1 MILYIAEKPSLGRA
15 IADVLPKPHK
25 KGDGFIE
32 DAQGNCVSWCVGH
45 LLEQAEPDAYNPE
58 FKSWKFEHLPIVPEK
73 WQLKPKVATRSQL
86 TVLKKLVKQADTLVN
101 AGDPDREGQLLVDEV
116 IAYLGVTGDKLQQT
130 QRLLISDLN
139 PQAVKRALS
148 QLRSNR
154 EFIPL
159 STSALARSRAD
170 WLYGMNMTRAYTIQG
185 KKVGYQGVLSVG
197 RVQTPLL
204 GLIVRRDEEIARF
217 QSKPFYEVLAHLV
230 TDKQQ
235 SFTAKWQPSEA
246 CLPYMDEEGRVL
258 AKGLAQNVVRRI
270 TDKPAKVTQ
279 LSTKDKQQNPP
290 LPYSLSALQIDA
302 AKRFGMSAKDVL
314 DTCQSLYER
323 HKLITYP
330 RSDSRY
336 LPTEQHGLA
345 SSVLAAIMGGA
356 PELVAHAEA
365 PNPRLKSK
373 AWDDKKV
380 DAHHAIIP
388 TEKQPNLGSLSQ
400 RERQLYLHIAR
411 QYLAQFY
418 PAYCYSETAV
428 EVTIEG
434 GLFKTKARQD
444 KSLGW
449 KQLFA
454 READEHK
461 ESMGR
466 ESLQNTD
473 DKSTDK
479 DAEDEVFCGI
489 LPPLALGQIL
499 HCNQGELVEKQ
510 TQPPKAFTDATLLS
524 AMTGINRYV
533 TDPETRKILK
543 ETDGLGTEATRAGI
557 IELLF
562 KRGFIQRLG
571 KSIVATEVGKGL
583 INSLPLSATTPDM
596 TALWEASLNGICH
609 KEISYQGFMQP
620 LLGTLNHLIEN
631 AGAQLPSALN
641 GLKGQGFKR
650 AAKKSGYQKA
660 GNKGAAG
667 GKKAGTGAKKGNARN
682 SAAASSTSTS
692 TTAKPTVP
700 RRRTSKATAQA

>member
-32 DAQGNCVSWCVGH
+32 AANGDCVSWCVGH

-58 FKSWKFEHLPIVPEK
+58 FKSWKFEHLPIVPDK
-73 WQLKPKVATRSQL
+73 WQLKPKAATRSQL
-86 TVLKKLVKQADTLVN
+86 TVLKRLVKQANTLVN

-116 IAYLGVTGDKLQQT
+116 IAYLGVTGDKLHQT

-139 PQAVKRALS
+139 PQAVKRALT

-204 GLIVRRDEEIARF
+204 GLVVRRDEEIANF
-217 QSKPFYEVLAHLV
+217 QSKPFYEVLAHLA
-230 TDKQQ
+230 TEKQETF
-235 SFTAKWQPSEA
+235 SAKWQPSEA
-246 CLPYMDEEGRVL
+246 CQPYMDEEGRVL
-258 AKGLAQNVVRRI
+258 ARGLAQNVVSRI
-270 TDKPAKVTQ
+270 SDKPALVTQ
-279 LSTKDKQQNPP
+279 LVAKDKKQNPP

-336 LPTEQHGLA
+336 LPVEQHSLA
-345 SSVLAAIMGGA
+345 PSVLKAISSGAAELLQGTDA
-356 PELVAHAEA
+356 PD
-365 PNPRLKSK
+365 PRLKSK

-380 DAHHAIIP
+380 DAHHAIVP
-388 TEKQPNLGSLSQ
+388 TEKTANLSSLSQ

-418 PAYCYSETAV
+418 PAYCYSETTV
-428 EVTIEG
+428 QVTIEG
-434 GLFKTKARQD
+434 GLFNTKARQD

-454 READEHK
+454 RQEPNGSKTSGNTTEESAGKDDE
-461 ESMGR
+461 E
-466 ESLQNTD
+466 N
-473 DKSTDK
+473 
-479 DAEDEVFCGI
+479 DEFIGQ
-489 LPPLALGQIL
+489 LPPLKLGQVL
-499 HCNQGELVEKQ
+499 HCTRGELLEKN
-510 TQPPKAFTDATLLS
+510 TQPPKAFTDATLLG
-524 AMTGINRYV
+524 AMTGISRYV
-533 TDPETRKILK
+533 TDAEIRKILK

-562 KRGFIQRLG
+562 KRGFLQRLG
-571 KSIVATEVGKGL
+571 KSIVSTDVGKGL
-583 INSLPLSATTPDM
+583 INSLPASATTPDM

-609 KEISYQGFMQP
+609 KETSYQAFMQP
-620 LLGTLNHLIEN
+620 LLGTLSTLIQN
-631 AGAQLPSALN
+631 AGAQLPTALN
-641 GLKGQGFKR
+641 GLQGQGYRKTAGSKSGYRKSPYRKASSSAKR
-650 AAKKSGYQKA
+650 TGTASTAKTSTSSSAKKS
-660 GNKGAAG
+660 
-667 GKKAGTGAKKGNARN
+667 
-682 SAAASSTSTS
+682 SASSGTRS
-692 TTAKPTVP
+692 
-700 RRRTSKATAQA
+700 RTRKVAAEV

>member
-32 DAQGNCVSWCVGH
+32 AANGDCVSWCVGH

-58 FKSWKFEHLPIVPEK
+58 FKSWKFEHLPIVPDK
-73 WQLKPKVATRSQL
+73 WQLKPKAATRSQL
-86 TVLKKLVKQADTLVN
+86 TVLKRLVKQANTLVN

-116 IAYLGVTGDKLQQT
+116 IAYLGVTGDKLHQT

-139 PQAVKRALS
+139 PQAVKRALT

-204 GLIVRRDEEIARF
+204 GLVVRRDEEIAHF
-217 QSKPFYEVLAHLV
+217 QSKPFYEVLAHLA
-230 TDKQQ
+230 TEKQETF
-235 SFTAKWQPSEA
+235 SAKWQPSEA
-246 CLPYMDEEGRVL
+246 CQPYMDEEGRVL
-258 AKGLAQNVVRRI
+258 ARGLAQNVVSRI
-270 TDKPAKVTQ
+270 SDKPALVTQ
-279 LSTKDKQQNPP
+279 LVAKDKKQNPP

-336 LPTEQHGLA
+336 LPVEQHNLA
-345 SSVLAAIMGGA
+345 PSVLKAISDGAAELLQGADA
-356 PELVAHAEA
+356 PE
-365 PNPRLKSK
+365 PRLKSK

-380 DAHHAIIP
+380 DAHHAIVP
-388 TEKQPNLGSLSQ
+388 TAKTANLSSLSQ
-400 RERQLYLHIAR
+400 RERQLYLHVAR

-418 PAYCYSETAV
+418 PAYCYSETTV
-428 EVTIEG
+428 QVTIEG
-434 GLFKTKARQD
+434 GLFNTKARQD

-454 READEHK
+454 RQEPNGSKA
-461 ESMGR
+461 SG
-466 ESLQNTD
+466 N
-473 DKSTDK
+473 KSTEESAGK
-479 DAEDEVFCGI
+479 DDEENDEFIGQ
-489 LPPLALGQIL
+489 LPPLKLGQAL
-499 HCNQGELVEKQ
+499 HCTRGELLEKN
-510 TQPPKAFTDATLLS
+510 TQPPKAFTDATLLG
-524 AMTGINRYV
+524 AMTGISRYV
-533 TDPETRKILK
+533 TDPEIRKILK

-562 KRGFIQRLG
+562 KRGFLQRLG
-571 KSIVATEVGKGL
+571 KSIVSTDVGKGL
-583 INSLPLSATTPDM
+583 INSLPASATTPDM

-609 KEISYQGFMQP
+609 KETSYQAFMQP
-620 LLGTLNHLIEN
+620 LLGTLSTLIQN
-631 AGAQLPSALN
+631 AGAQLPTALN
-641 GLKGQGFKR
+641 GLQGQGYRKT
-650 AAKKSGYQKA
+650 ASNKSGYRKSPYRKA
-660 GNKGAAG
+660 SSSAKR
-667 GKKAGTGAKKGNARN
+667 AGT
-682 SAAASSTSTS
+682 TST
-692 TTAKPTVP
+692 AKSSVKTSVASAGA
-700 RRRTSKATAQA
+700 RSRTRKMATEV

>member
-32 DAQGNCVSWCVGH
+32 AANGDCVSWCVGH

-58 FKSWKFEHLPIVPEK
+58 FKSWKFEHLPIVPDK
-73 WQLKPKVATRSQL
+73 WQLKPKAATRSQL
-86 TVLKKLVKQADTLVN
+86 TVLKRLVKQANTLVN

-116 IAYLGVTGDKLQQT
+116 IAYLGVTGDKLHQT

-139 PQAVKRALS
+139 PQAVKRALT

-204 GLIVRRDEEIARF
+204 GLVVRRDEEIAHF
-217 QSKPFYEVLAHLV
+217 QSKPFYEVLAHLA
-230 TDKQQ
+230 TEKQETF
-235 SFTAKWQPSEA
+235 SAKWQPSEA
-246 CLPYMDEEGRVL
+246 CQPYMDEEGRVL
-258 AKGLAQNVVRRI
+258 ARGLAQNVVSRI
-270 TDKPAKVTQ
+270 SDKPALVTQ
-279 LSTKDKQQNPP
+279 LVAKDKKQNPP

-336 LPTEQHGLA
+336 LPVEQHNLA
-345 SSVLAAIMGGA
+345 PSVLKAISDGAAELLQGA
-356 PELVAHAEA
+356 DA
-365 PNPRLKSK
+365 PDPRLKSK

-380 DAHHAIIP
+380 DAHHAIVP
-388 TEKQPNLGSLSQ
+388 TEKTANLSSLSQ
-400 RERQLYLHIAR
+400 RERQLYLHVAR

-418 PAYCYSETAV
+418 PAYCYSETTV
-428 EVTIEG
+428 QVTIEG
-434 GLFKTKARQD
+434 GLFNTKARQD

-454 READEHK
+454 RQEPNGSKA
-461 ESMGR
+461 SG
-466 ESLQNTD
+466 N
-473 DKSTDK
+473 KSTEESAGK
-479 DAEDEVFCGI
+479 DDEENDEFIGQ
-489 LPPLALGQIL
+489 LPPLKLGQAL
-499 HCNQGELVEKQ
+499 HCTRGELLEKN
-510 TQPPKAFTDATLLS
+510 TQPPKAFTDATLLG
-524 AMTGINRYV
+524 AMTGISRYV
-533 TDPETRKILK
+533 TDPEIRKILK

-562 KRGFIQRLG
+562 KRGFLQRLG
-571 KSIVATEVGKGL
+571 KSIVSTDVGKGL
-583 INSLPLSATTPDM
+583 INSLPASATTPDM

-609 KEISYQGFMQP
+609 KETSYQAFMQP
-620 LLGTLNHLIEN
+620 LLGTLSTLIQN
-631 AGAQLPSALN
+631 AGAQLPTALN
-641 GLKGQGFKR
+641 GLQGQGYRKT
-650 AAKKSGYQKA
+650 ASNKSGYRKSPYRKA
-660 GNKGAAG
+660 SSSAKR
-667 GKKAGTGAKKGNARN
+667 AGTASTAKSSVKKSVASAGAK
-682 SAAASSTSTS
+682 S
-692 TTAKPTVP
+692 
-700 RRRTSKATAQA
+700 RTRKVATEA

>member
-32 DAQGNCVSWCVGH
+32 AANGDCVSWCVGH

-58 FKSWKFEHLPIVPEK
+58 FKSWKFEHLPIVPDK
-73 WQLKPKVATRSQL
+73 WQLKPKAATRSQL
-86 TVLKKLVKQADTLVN
+86 TVLKRLVKQANTLVN

-116 IAYLGVTGDKLQQT
+116 IAYLGVTGDKLHQT

-139 PQAVKRALS
+139 PQAVKRALT

-204 GLIVRRDEEIARF
+204 GLVVRRDEEIAHF
-217 QSKPFYEVLAHLV
+217 QSKPFYEVLAHLA
-230 TDKQQ
+230 TEKQETF
-235 SFTAKWQPSEA
+235 SAKWQPSEA
-246 CLPYMDEEGRVL
+246 CQPYMDEEGRVL
-258 AKGLAQNVVRRI
+258 VRGLAQNVVSRI
-270 TDKPAKVTQ
+270 SDKPALVTQ
-279 LSTKDKQQNPP
+279 LVAKDKKQNPP

-336 LPTEQHGLA
+336 LPVEQHNLA
-345 SSVLAAIMGGA
+345 PSVLKAISDGA
-356 PELVAHAEA
+356 TELLQGADV
-365 PNPRLKSK
+365 PDPRLKSK

-380 DAHHAIIP
+380 DAHHAIVP
-388 TEKQPNLGSLSQ
+388 TEKTANLSSLSQ
-400 RERQLYLHIAR
+400 RERQLYLHVAR

-418 PAYCYSETAV
+418 PAYCYSETTV
-428 EVTIEG
+428 QVTIEG
-434 GLFKTKARQD
+434 GLFNTKARQD

-454 READEHK
+454 RQEPNGSKA
-461 ESMGR
+461 SG
-466 ESLQNTD
+466 N
-473 DKSTDK
+473 KSTEESTGK
-479 DAEDEVFCGI
+479 DDEENDEFIGQ
-489 LPPLALGQIL
+489 LPPLKLGQAL
-499 HCNQGELVEKQ
+499 HCTRGELLEKN
-510 TQPPKAFTDATLLS
+510 TQPPKAFTDATLLG
-524 AMTGINRYV
+524 AMTGISRYV
-533 TDPETRKILK
+533 TDPEIRKILK

-562 KRGFIQRLG
+562 KRGFLQRLG
-571 KSIVATEVGKGL
+571 KSIVSTDVGKGL
-583 INSLPLSATTPDM
+583 INSLPASATTPDM

-609 KEISYQGFMQP
+609 KETSYQAFMQP
-620 LLGTLNHLIEN
+620 LLGTLSTLIQN
-631 AGAQLPSALN
+631 AGAQLPTALN
-641 GLKGQGFKR
+641 GLQGQGYRKT
-650 AAKKSGYQKA
+650 ASNKSGYRKSPYRKA
-660 GNKGAAG
+660 SSSAKR
-667 GKKAGTGAKKGNARN
+667 AGT
-682 SAAASSTSTS
+682 AS
-692 TTAKPTVP
+692 TAKSSVKTSVASAGA
-700 RRRTSKATAQA
+700 RSRTRKMATEV

>member
-32 DAQGNCVSWCVGH
+32 AANGDCVSWCVGH

-58 FKSWKFEHLPIVPEK
+58 FKSWKFEHLPIVPDK
-73 WQLKPKVATRSQL
+73 WQLKPKAATRSQL
-86 TVLKKLVKQADTLVN
+86 TVLKRLVKQANTLVN

-116 IAYLGVTGDKLQQT
+116 IAYLGVTGDKLHQT

-139 PQAVKRALS
+139 PQAVKRALT

-204 GLIVRRDEEIARF
+204 GLVVRRDEEIAHF
-217 QSKPFYEVLAHLV
+217 QSKPFYEVLAHLA
-230 TDKQQ
+230 TEKQETF
-235 SFTAKWQPSEA
+235 SAKWQPSEA
-246 CLPYMDEEGRVL
+246 CQPYMDEEGRVL
-258 AKGLAQNVVRRI
+258 VRGLAQNVVSRI
-270 TDKPAKVTQ
+270 SDKPALVTQ
-279 LSTKDKQQNPP
+279 LVAKDKKQNPP

-336 LPTEQHGLA
+336 LPVEQHNLA
-345 SSVLAAIMGGA
+345 PSVLKAISDGAAELLQGA
-356 PELVAHAEA
+356 DA
-365 PNPRLKSK
+365 PDPRLKSK

-380 DAHHAIIP
+380 DAHHAIVP
-388 TEKQPNLGSLSQ
+388 TEKTANLSSLSQ
-400 RERQLYLHIAR
+400 RERQLYLHVAR

-418 PAYCYSETAV
+418 PAYCYSETTV
-428 EVTIEG
+428 QVTIEG
-434 GLFKTKARQD
+434 GLFNTKARQD

-454 READEHK
+454 RQEPNGSK
-461 ESMGR
+461 VSG
-466 ESLQNTD
+466 N
-473 DKSTDK
+473 KSTEESTGK
-479 DAEDEVFCGI
+479 DDEENDEFIGQ
-489 LPPLALGQIL
+489 LPPLKLGQAL
-499 HCNQGELVEKQ
+499 HCTRGELLEKN
-510 TQPPKAFTDATLLS
+510 TQPPKAFNDATLLG
-524 AMTGINRYV
+524 AMTGISRYV
-533 TDPETRKILK
+533 TDPEIRKILK

-562 KRGFIQRLG
+562 KRGFLQRLG
-571 KSIVATEVGKGL
+571 KSIVSTDVGKGL
-583 INSLPLSATTPDM
+583 INSLPASATTPDM

-609 KEISYQGFMQP
+609 KETSYQAFMQP
-620 LLGTLNHLIEN
+620 LLGTLSTLIQN
-631 AGAQLPSALN
+631 AGAQLPTALN
-641 GLKGQGFKR
+641 GLQGQGYRKT
-650 AAKKSGYQKA
+650 ASNKSGYRKSPYRKA
-660 GNKGAAG
+660 SSSAKR
-667 GKKAGTGAKKGNARN
+667 AGT
-682 SAAASSTSTS
+682 AS
-692 TTAKPTVP
+692 TAKSSVKKSVASAGA
-700 RRRTSKATAQA
+700 RSRTRKVATEA

>member
-32 DAQGNCVSWCVGH
+32 AANGDCVSWCVGH

-58 FKSWKFEHLPIVPEK
+58 FKAWKFEHLPIVPDK
-73 WQLKPKVATRSQL
+73 WQLKPKAATRSQL
-86 TVLKKLVKQADTLVN
+86 TVLKRLVKQANTLVN

-116 IAYLGVTGDKLQQT
+116 IAYLGVTGDKLHQT

-139 PQAVKRALS
+139 PQAVKRALT

-204 GLIVRRDEEIARF
+204 GLVVRRDEEIAHF
-217 QSKPFYEVLAHLV
+217 QSKPFYEVLAHLA
-230 TDKQQ
+230 TEKQETF
-235 SFTAKWQPSEA
+235 SAKWQPSEA
-246 CLPYMDEEGRVL
+246 CQPYMDEEGRVL
-258 AKGLAQNVVRRI
+258 VRGLAQNVVSRI
-270 TDKPAKVTQ
+270 SDKPALVTQ
-279 LSTKDKQQNPP
+279 LVAKDKKQNPP

-336 LPTEQHGLA
+336 LPVEQHNLA
-345 SSVLAAIMGGA
+345 PSVLKAISDGAAELLQGA
-356 PELVAHAEA
+356 DA
-365 PNPRLKSK
+365 PDPRLKSK

-380 DAHHAIIP
+380 DAHHAIVP
-388 TEKQPNLGSLSQ
+388 TEKTANLSSLSQ

-418 PAYCYSETAV
+418 PAYCYSETTV
-428 EVTIEG
+428 QVTIEG
-434 GLFKTKARQD
+434 GLFNTKARQD

-454 READEHK
+454 RQEPNGSKA
-461 ESMGR
+461 SG
-466 ESLQNTD
+466 N
-473 DKSTDK
+473 KSTEESAGK
-479 DAEDEVFCGI
+479 DDEENDEFIGQ
-489 LPPLALGQIL
+489 LPPLKLGQAL
-499 HCNQGELVEKQ
+499 HCTRGELLEKN
-510 TQPPKAFTDATLLS
+510 TQPPKAFTDATLLG
-524 AMTGINRYV
+524 AMTGISRYV
-533 TDPETRKILK
+533 TDPEIRKILK

-562 KRGFIQRLG
+562 KRGFLQRLG
-571 KSIVATEVGKGL
+571 KSIVSTDVGKGL
-583 INSLPLSATTPDM
+583 INSLPASATTPDM

-609 KEISYQGFMQP
+609 KETSYQAFMQP
-620 LLGTLNHLIEN
+620 LLGTLSTLIQN
-631 AGAQLPSALN
+631 AGAQLPTALN
-641 GLKGQGFKR
+641 GLQGQGYRKTASNKSGYRKSPYRKASSSVKR
-650 AAKKSGYQKA
+650 TGTASTAKTSTSSSAKKS
-660 GNKGAAG
+660 
-667 GKKAGTGAKKGNARN
+667 
-682 SAAASSTSTS
+682 SASSGTRS
-692 TTAKPTVP
+692 
-700 RRRTSKATAQA
+700 RTRKVAAEV

>member
-32 DAQGNCVSWCVGH
+32 AANGDCVSWCVGH

-58 FKSWKFEHLPIVPEK
+58 FKSWKFEHLPIVPDK
-73 WQLKPKVATRSQL
+73 WQLKPKAATRSQL
-86 TVLKKLVKQADTLVN
+86 TVLKRLVKQANTLVN

-116 IAYLGVTGDKLQQT
+116 IAYLGVTGDKLHQT

-139 PQAVKRALS
+139 PQAVKRALT

-204 GLIVRRDEEIARF
+204 GLVVRRDEEIAHF
-217 QSKPFYEVLAHLV
+217 QSKPFYEVLAHLA
-230 TDKQQ
+230 TEKQETF
-235 SFTAKWQPSEA
+235 SAKWQPSEA
-246 CLPYMDEEGRVL
+246 CQPYMDEEGRVL
-258 AKGLAQNVVRRI
+258 VRGLAQNVVSRI
-270 TDKPAKVTQ
+270 SDKPALVTQ
-279 LSTKDKQQNPP
+279 LVAKDKKQNPP

-336 LPTEQHGLA
+336 LPVEQHNLA
-345 SSVLAAIMGGA
+345 PSVLKAISDGAAELLQGA
-356 PELVAHAEA
+356 DA
-365 PNPRLKSK
+365 PDPRLKSK

-380 DAHHAIIP
+380 DAHHAIVP
-388 TEKQPNLGSLSQ
+388 TEKTANLSSLSQ
-400 RERQLYLHIAR
+400 RERQLYLHVVR

-418 PAYCYSETAV
+418 PAYCYSETTV
-428 EVTIEG
+428 QVTIEG
-434 GLFKTKARQD
+434 GLFNTKARQD

-454 READEHK
+454 RQEPNGSKA
-461 ESMGR
+461 SG
-466 ESLQNTD
+466 N
-473 DKSTDK
+473 KSTEESAGK
-479 DAEDEVFCGI
+479 DDEENDEFIGQ
-489 LPPLALGQIL
+489 LPPLKLGQAL
-499 HCNQGELVEKQ
+499 HCTRGELLEKN
-510 TQPPKAFTDATLLS
+510 TQPPKAFTDATLLG
-524 AMTGINRYV
+524 AMTGISRYV
-533 TDPETRKILK
+533 TDPEIRKILK

-562 KRGFIQRLG
+562 KRGFLQRLG
-571 KSIVATEVGKGL
+571 KSIVSTDVGKGL
-583 INSLPLSATTPDM
+583 INSLPASATTPDM

-609 KEISYQGFMQP
+609 KETSYQAFMQP
-620 LLGTLNHLIEN
+620 LLGTLSTLIQN
-631 AGAQLPSALN
+631 AGAQLPTALN
-641 GLKGQGFKR
+641 GLQGQGYRKT
-650 AAKKSGYQKA
+650 ASNKSGYHKSPYRKA
-660 GNKGAAG
+660 SSSAKR
-667 GKKAGTGAKKGNARN
+667 AGT
-682 SAAASSTSTS
+682 AS
-692 TTAKPTVP
+692 TAKSSVKKSVASAGA
-700 RRRTSKATAQA
+700 RSRTRKVATEA

>member
-32 DAQGNCVSWCVGH
+32 AANGDCVSWCVGH

-58 FKSWKFEHLPIVPEK
+58 FKSWKFEHLPIVPDK
-73 WQLKPKVATRSQL
+73 WQLKPKAATRSQL
-86 TVLKKLVKQADTLVN
+86 TVLKRLVKQANTLVN

-116 IAYLGVTGDKLQQT
+116 IAYLRVTGDKLHQT

-139 PQAVKRALS
+139 PQAVKRALT

-204 GLIVRRDEEIARF
+204 GLVVRRDEEIAHF
-217 QSKPFYEVLAHLV
+217 QSKPFYEVLAHLA
-230 TDKQQ
+230 TEKQETF
-235 SFTAKWQPSEA
+235 SAKWQPSEA
-246 CLPYMDEEGRVL
+246 CQPYMDEEGRVL
-258 AKGLAQNVVRRI
+258 VRGLAQNVVSRI
-270 TDKPAKVTQ
+270 SDKPALVTQ
-279 LSTKDKQQNPP
+279 LVAKDKKQNPP

-336 LPTEQHGLA
+336 LPVEQHNLA
-345 SSVLAAIMGGA
+345 PSVLKAISDGAAELLQGA
-356 PELVAHAEA
+356 DA
-365 PNPRLKSK
+365 PDPRLKSK

-380 DAHHAIIP
+380 DAHHAIVP
-388 TEKQPNLGSLSQ
+388 TEKTANLSSLSQ
-400 RERQLYLHIAR
+400 RERQLYLHVAR

-418 PAYCYSETAV
+418 PAYCYSETTV
-428 EVTIEG
+428 QVTIEG
-434 GLFKTKARQD
+434 GLFNTKARQD

-454 READEHK
+454 RQEPNGSK
-461 ESMGR
+461 VSG
-466 ESLQNTD
+466 N
-473 DKSTDK
+473 KSTEESTGK
-479 DAEDEVFCGI
+479 DDEENDEFIGQ
-489 LPPLALGQIL
+489 LPPLKLGQAL
-499 HCNQGELVEKQ
+499 HCTRGELLEKN
-510 TQPPKAFTDATLLS
+510 TQPPKAFNDATLLG
-524 AMTGINRYV
+524 AMTGISRYV
-533 TDPETRKILK
+533 TDPEIRKILK

-562 KRGFIQRLG
+562 KRGFLQRLG
-571 KSIVATEVGKGL
+571 KSIVSTDVGKGL
-583 INSLPLSATTPDM
+583 INSLPASATTPDM

-609 KEISYQGFMQP
+609 KETSYQAFMQP
-620 LLGTLNHLIEN
+620 LLGTLSTLIQN
-631 AGAQLPSALN
+631 AGAQLPTALN
-641 GLKGQGFKR
+641 GLQGQGYRKT
-650 AAKKSGYQKA
+650 ASNKSGYRKSPYRKA
-660 GNKGAAG
+660 SSSAKR
-667 GKKAGTGAKKGNARN
+667 AGT
-682 SAAASSTSTS
+682 AS
-692 TTAKPTVP
+692 TAKSSVKKSVASAGA
-700 RRRTSKATAQA
+700 RSRTRKVATEA

>member
-32 DAQGNCVSWCVGH
+32 AANGDCVSWCVGH

-58 FKSWKFEHLPIVPEK
+58 FKAWKFEHLPIVPDK
-73 WQLKPKVATRSQL
+73 WQLKPKAATRSQL
-86 TVLKKLVKQADTLVN
+86 TVLKRLVKQANTLVN

-116 IAYLGVTGDKLQQT
+116 IAYLGVTGNKLHQT

-139 PQAVKRALS
+139 PQAVKRALT

-204 GLIVRRDEEIARF
+204 GLVVRRDEEIAHF
-217 QSKPFYEVLAHLV
+217 QSKPFYEVLAHLA
-230 TDKQQ
+230 TEKQETF
-235 SFTAKWQPSEA
+235 SAKWQPSEA
-246 CLPYMDEEGRVL
+246 CQPYMDEEGRVL
-258 AKGLAQNVVRRI
+258 ARGLAQNVVSRI
-270 TDKPAKVTQ
+270 SDKPALVTQ
-279 LSTKDKQQNPP
+279 LVAKDKKQHPP

-336 LPTEQHGLA
+336 LPVEQHNLA
-345 SSVLAAIMGGA
+345 PSVLKAISDGAAELLQGA
-356 PELVAHAEA
+356 DA
-365 PNPRLKSK
+365 PDPRLKSK

-380 DAHHAIIP
+380 DAHHAIVP
-388 TEKQPNLGSLSQ
+388 TEKTANLSSLSQ
-400 RERQLYLHIAR
+400 RERQLYLHVAR

-418 PAYCYSETAV
+418 PAYCYSETTV
-428 EVTIEG
+428 QVTIEG
-434 GLFKTKARQD
+434 GLFNTKARQD

-454 READEHK
+454 RQEPNGSKA
-461 ESMGR
+461 SG
-466 ESLQNTD
+466 N
-473 DKSTDK
+473 KSTEESAGK
-479 DAEDEVFCGI
+479 DDEENDEFIGQ
-489 LPPLALGQIL
+489 LPPLKLGQAL
-499 HCNQGELVEKQ
+499 HCTRGELLEKN
-510 TQPPKAFTDATLLS
+510 TQPPKAFTDATLLG
-524 AMTGINRYV
+524 AMTGISRYV
-533 TDPETRKILK
+533 TDPDIRKILK

-562 KRGFIQRLG
+562 KRGFLQRLG
-571 KSIVATEVGKGL
+571 KSIVSTDVGKGL
-583 INSLPLSATTPDM
+583 INSLPASATTPDM

-609 KEISYQGFMQP
+609 KETSYQAFMQP
-620 LLGTLNHLIEN
+620 LLGTLSTLIQN
-631 AGAQLPSALN
+631 AGAQLPTALN
-641 GLKGQGFKR
+641 GLQGQGYRKT
-650 AAKKSGYQKA
+650 ASNKSGYRKSPYRKA
-660 GNKGAAG
+660 SSSAKR
-667 GKKAGTGAKKGNARN
+667 AGT
-682 SAAASSTSTS
+682 AS
-692 TTAKPTVP
+692 TAKSSVKKSVASAGA
-700 RRRTSKATAQA
+700 RSRTRKMATEV

>member
-32 DAQGNCVSWCVGH
+32 AANGDCVSWCVGH

-58 FKSWKFEHLPIVPEK
+58 FKAWKFEHLPIVPDK
-73 WQLKPKVATRSQL
+73 WQLTPKAATRSQL
-86 TVLKKLVKQADTLVN
+86 TVLKRLVKQASMLVN

-116 IAYLGVTGDKLQQT
+116 IAYLGVTGDKLHQT

-139 PQAVKRALS
+139 PQAVKRALT

-204 GLIVRRDEEIARF
+204 GLVVRRDEEIANF
-217 QSKPFYEVLAHLV
+217 QSKPFYEVLAHLA
-230 TDKQQ
+230 TDKQETF
-235 SFTAKWQPSEA
+235 SAKWQPSEA
-246 CLPYMDEEGRVL
+246 CQPYMDEEGRVL
-258 AKGLAQNVVRRI
+258 ARGLAQNVVSRI
-270 TDKPAKVTQ
+270 SDKPALVTQ
-279 LSTKDKQQNPP
+279 LVAKDKKQHPP

-336 LPTEQHGLA
+336 LPIEQHNLA
-345 SSVLAAIMGGA
+345 PSVLKAISDGAAELLQGA
-356 PELVAHAEA
+356 DA
-365 PNPRLKSK
+365 PDPRLKSK

-380 DAHHAIIP
+380 DAHHAIVP
-388 TEKQPNLGSLSQ
+388 TEKTANLSSLSQ

-418 PAYCYSETAV
+418 PAYCYSETTV
-428 EVTIEG
+428 QVTIEG
-434 GLFKTKARQD
+434 GLFNTKARQD

-454 READEHK
+454 RQEPNGSKA
-461 ESMGR
+461 SG
-466 ESLQNTD
+466 N
-473 DKSTDK
+473 KSTEESTGK
-479 DAEDEVFCGI
+479 DDEEHDEFIGQ
-489 LPPLALGQIL
+489 LPPLKLGQAL
-499 HCNQGELVEKQ
+499 HCTRGELLEKN

-524 AMTGINRYV
+524 AMTGISRYV
-533 TDPETRKILK
+533 TDPEIRKILK

-562 KRGFIQRLG
+562 KRGFLQRLG
-571 KSIVATEVGKGL
+571 KSIVSTDVGKGL

-609 KEISYQGFMQP
+609 KETSYQGFMQP
-620 LLGTLNHLIEN
+620 LLGTLSTLIQH
-631 AGAQLPSALN
+631 AGAQLPTALN
-641 GLKGQGFKR
+641 GLKGQGYKKSSG
-650 AAKKSGYQKA
+650 KKSGYRKSSYRKTSGVDQ
-660 GNKGAAG
+660 GR
-667 GKKAGTGAKKGNARN
+667 GK
-682 SAAASSTSTS
+682 TSTVKNNAAIKS
-692 TTAKPTVP
+692 TVKSPT
-700 RRRTSKATAQA
+700 RRASTVKT

>member
-32 DAQGNCVSWCVGH
+32 AANGDCVSWCVGH

-58 FKSWKFEHLPIVPEK
+58 FKSWKFEHLPIVPDK
-73 WQLKPKVATRSQL
+73 WQLKPKAATRSQL
-86 TVLKKLVKQADTLVN
+86 TVLKRLVKQANTLVN

-116 IAYLGVTGDKLQQT
+116 IAYLGVTGDKLHQT

-139 PQAVKRALS
+139 PQAVKRALT

-204 GLIVRRDEEIARF
+204 GLVVRRDEEIAHF
-217 QSKPFYEVLAHLV
+217 QSKPFYEVLAHLA
-230 TDKQQ
+230 TEKQETF
-235 SFTAKWQPSEA
+235 SAKWQPSEA
-246 CLPYMDEEGRVL
+246 CQPYMDEEGRVL
-258 AKGLAQNVVRRI
+258 TRGLAQNVVSRI
-270 TDKPAKVTQ
+270 SDKPALVTQ
-279 LSTKDKQQNPP
+279 LVAKDKKQNPP

-336 LPTEQHGLA
+336 LPVEQHNLA
-345 SSVLAAIMGGA
+345 PSVLKAISDGAAELLQGA
-356 PELVAHAEA
+356 DA
-365 PNPRLKSK
+365 PDPRLKSK

-380 DAHHAIIP
+380 DAHHAIVP
-388 TEKQPNLGSLSQ
+388 TEKTVNLSSLSQ
-400 RERQLYLHIAR
+400 RERQLYLHVAR
-411 QYLAQFY
+411 QYIAQFY
-418 PAYCYSETAV
+418 PAYCYSETTV
-428 EVTIEG
+428 QVTIEG
-434 GLFKTKARQD
+434 GLFNTKARQD

-454 READEHK
+454 RQEPNGSKA
-461 ESMGR
+461 SG
-466 ESLQNTD
+466 N
-473 DKSTDK
+473 KSTEESTGK
-479 DAEDEVFCGI
+479 DDEENDEFIGQ
-489 LPPLALGQIL
+489 LPPLKLGQAL
-499 HCNQGELVEKQ
+499 HCTRGELLEKN
-510 TQPPKAFTDATLLS
+510 TQPPKAFTDATLLG
-524 AMTGINRYV
+524 AMTGISRYV
-533 TDPETRKILK
+533 TDHEIRKILK

-562 KRGFIQRLG
+562 KRGFLQRLG
-571 KSIVATEVGKGL
+571 KSIVSTDVGKGL
-583 INSLPLSATTPDM
+583 INSLPASATTPDM

-609 KEISYQGFMQP
+609 KETSYQAFMQP
-620 LLGTLNHLIEN
+620 LLGTLSTLIQN
-631 AGAQLPSALN
+631 AGAQLPTALN
-641 GLKGQGFKR
+641 GLQGQGYRKT
-650 AAKKSGYQKA
+650 ASNKSGYRKSPYRKA
-660 GNKGAAG
+660 SSSAKR
-667 GKKAGTGAKKGNARN
+667 AGT
-682 SAAASSTSTS
+682 AS
-692 TTAKPTVP
+692 TAKSSVKKSVASAGA
-700 RRRTSKATAQA
+700 RSRTRKMATEV